1 MEHSVLN
8 LFKQGTVSDQSNQQP
23 ISELIWNEHPV
34 FKGVFL
40 KHLITGSQTNNQL
53 SSHLV
58 KINPGSQI
66 GTHNHIGK
74 TEIHEVVEGSGFCTV
89 EESEHKYIPGTVVII
104 PADLDHQVTADENG
118 LVIMAKF
125 FPALL

>member
-1 MEHSVLN
+1 MKNSILEI
-8 LFKQGTVSDQSNQQP
+8 FEQGTVSDQANRLL
-23 ISELIWNEHPV
+23 INELKWNEHPV

-40 KHLITGSQTNNQL
+40 KHLITGSQTNGQL

-58 KINPGSQI
+58 KINPGCQI

-74 TEIHEVVEGSGFCTV
+74 TETHEVVEGSGYCSV
-89 EESEHKYIPGTVVII
+89 EEKEFRYLPGYVVLI
-104 PADLDHQVTADENG
+104 PADLNHQVTADEKG
-118 LVIMAKF
+118 LVILAKF